1 MPELKIPRPIQFV
14 ISSMLFSATM
24 FIFPLRL
31 FIQALLSVSCFVVL
45 AYASWCP
52 YHYVQPTNQQF
63 EQKTERFWEFNE
75 QTNSW
80 VEVELP
86 YDLVSC
92 VNDNCT
98 KVGSISRITKEG
110 EFKKERKSDVPKQRE
125 SLKKKDGYGGQEEN
139 SDMVLPLRKR
149 ISLTKMSETSI
160 WVTGES
166 GSIYERFWNGV
177 QWVVAPHDLPVFAG
191 HATSVFIVN
200 QTILAL
206 SEEGILYQMQLTEN
220 SQPIWVELTPT
231 LNQST
236 DIEGEQSSEI
246 LIKSGAVS
254 HDGVR
259 VYFCT
264 RNGTLL
270 ELNEVDPPRWVN
282 HGRPPGANVAAIA
295 DAATIRTEVVYT
307 ISSIGDLYEYD
318 RSSKPSWKKHIWRE
332 KTGQDA
338 SLIPSM
344 GYTLHGLSGDYSI
357 SLFLLTKGGSLV
369 ERRLHQRKWK
379 WVVHGS
385 PKDQHLTSIT
395 PILQDELNE
404 KFISMFLTTSSGSIY
419 EYRIPKQ
426 TGIAQ
431 ENQIPDAWVS
441 HMHPLHAKAARG
453 IAGIQFY
460 PGRILFPLD
469 DGRLAELHLPGLGG
483 ENAGPTY
490 QINVRRKASTK
501 YIWSIIDAPETEGWN
516 AEYCTEER
524 GPINCM
530 IGIKDDSNGI
540 GNMRPMTRRRKGS
553 QEQAYLPSGAS
564 GSDPMKAM
572 AEYTSPDNW
581 INTNFRLRLMHG
593 GRSFFLIT
601 DGGLTFEYL
610 YTENVWL
617 WLRHDHTTAI
627 RGALGNYNGSLYVV
641 DTYGSLL
648 IRERSSNDL
657 EWINCTALRK
667 GRQVIGGPPWDGM
680 PGRSMRVTVEDAMF
694 FVSKTG
700 RLLQFTVALR
710 KFKWK
715 DCRNPPNTKVASIV
729 DQEMFRENIV
739 FVVGRN
745 GRLYQYNKVTELW
758 HDHYQSQH
766 LILSRFPGTA
776 TRPFLLSLTGSLFML
791 SEDGGLVEYHWNT
804 LDGWNWVEHGTPY
817 KGVTL
822 VGSPGP
828 CFEGNQLF
836 LIGSDGKVYLR
847 YMDHMTWRWKSCGFP
862 YMGNIVD
869 ENQRQEEDRKE
880 EICVDEDFAAS
891 MEMNSE
897 NLNDLSGNCDSK
909 VASTRPIPFSD
920 DSVVFELRDG
930 RERF

>member
-1 MPELKIPRPIQFV
+1 M
-14 ISSMLFSATM
+14 S
-24 FIFPLRL
+24 IFPFTF
-31 FIQALLSVSCFVVL
+31 FIQVLLSVTCFAVF

-52 YHYVQPTNQQF
+52 YHFVQQTNQQF
-63 EQKTERFWEFNE
+63 EQKTDRFWEFNE

-86 YDLVSC
+86 HDLVSC

-98 KVGSISRITKEG
+98 KVGSISSTTKKNKDHFE
-110 EFKKERKSDVPKQRE
+110 KEHDVPEQRE
-125 SLKKKDGYGGQEEN
+125 SLKKKDEEN
-139 SDMVLPLRKR
+139 SDIVLPLRKR
-149 ISLTKMSETSI
+149 ISLTRMSETSV

-177 QWVVAPHDLPVFAG
+177 QWVLAPHDLPVYAG
-191 HATSVFIVN
+191 HAISVFVVN

-206 SEEGILYQMQLTEN
+206 SEVGILYQMQISEN
-220 SQPIWVELTPT
+220 AQPVWVEFTPIV
-231 LNQST
+231 NQSI
-236 DIEGEQSSEI
+236 DREGEQSSEI

-254 HDGVR
+254 YDGVS

-270 ELNEVDPPRWVN
+270 ELTEVEPPRWVN
-282 HGRPPGANVAAIA
+282 HGQPPGANVAAIA
-295 DAATIRTEVVYT
+295 DAATVRTEVVYT

-318 RSSKPSWKKHIWRE
+318 RNSKPSWKKHIWRGAAE
-332 KTGQDA
+332 DA

-344 GYTLHGLSGDYSI
+344 GYTLYGLSGDYSI

-369 ERRLHQRKWK
+369 ERRLNQRKWK

-385 PKDQHLTSIT
+385 PKGQHLTCIT
-395 PILQDELNE
+395 PVLQDELND
-404 KFISMFLTTSSGSIY
+404 KFFSLFLTTSSGSIY

-426 TGIAQ
+426 SGIAQ

-441 HMHPLHAKAARG
+441 HMHPLHAKAASG
-453 IAGIQFY
+453 IAGLQFY
-460 PGRILFPLD
+460 IGKILFPLD

-483 ENAGPTY
+483 ENSGPTY
-490 QINVRRKASTK
+490 QANFRRKASTK

-516 AEYCTEER
+516 AEYCTEQR
-524 GPINCM
+524 GPTNC
-530 IGIKDDSNGI
+530 ITGVKDDSNGI
-540 GNMRPMTRRRKGS
+540 GFMRPMTRRRKGT
-553 QEQAYLPSGAS
+553 QEQAYLPSVAS
-564 GSDPMKAM
+564 DSEPIKAID
-572 AEYTSPDNW
+572 EYTFPVNW
-581 INTNFRLRLMHG
+581 INTNFRLRVMHG

-627 RGALGNYNGSLYVV
+627 KGALGNYNGSLYVV

-648 IRERSSNDL
+648 IRERNSNDL
-657 EWINCTALRK
+657 AWIDCTALRK
-667 GRQVIGGPPWDGM
+667 GRQVIGGPPWDAM
-680 PGRSMRVTVEDAMF
+680 PGGTMRVTPEDALF

-700 RLLQFTVALR
+700 RLLQFTVSLR

-766 LILSRFPGTA
+766 LTLSRFPGTA
-776 TRPFLLSLTGSLFML
+776 MRPLSLSLAGSLFML

-804 LDGWNWVEHGTPY
+804 FDGWNWVEHGTPY
-817 KGVTL
+817 RGVTL

-847 YMDHMTWRWKSCGFP
+847 YMDQMTWKWKSLGFP
-862 YMGNIVD
+862 YMENIVV
-869 ENQRQEEDRKE
+869 ENRRQEEDNDRKE
-880 EICVDEDFAAS
+880 EICVDEDLTAS
-891 MEMNSE
+891 LEMNSE
-897 NLNDLSGNCDSK
+897 NLNDLSSYCDPK
-909 VASTRPIPFSD
+909 VASTRPIPFTE
-920 DSVVFELRDG
+920 DSVIFELRDG
-930 RERF
+930 RLAEMQRMEGTHWVWSRIIGTPTSFCVANY